1 MLDIRFEIAGRK
13 LDPCFVGDSVEKA
26 TLLHAYHLIKQ
37 MFRPIRIP
45 DRDQPLRV
53 LIRGEDVAHLRWE
66 LDGSQEALQ
75 QVRDK
80 LGDDVESGQIYAAAA
95 A

>member
-13 LDPCFVGDSVEKA
+13 LDPCFVGDSVQKA

-37 MFRPIRIP
+37 KFRPIQIP
-45 DRDQPLRV
+45 DKDQPLRV
-53 LIRGEDVAHLRWE
+53 LISGDDVAHLRWE
-66 LDGSQEALQ
+66 LDGSQETLQ

-80 LGDDVESGQIYAAAA
+80 LGDVESGQIYVAAAA
-95 A
+95 